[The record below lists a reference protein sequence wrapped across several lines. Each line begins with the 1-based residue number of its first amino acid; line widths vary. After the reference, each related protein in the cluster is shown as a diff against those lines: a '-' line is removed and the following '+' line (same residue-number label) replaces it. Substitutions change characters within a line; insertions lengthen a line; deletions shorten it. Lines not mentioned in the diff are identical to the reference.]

1 LFTRNRGL
9 NEGKEGARRDLPI
22 LTPSLPPLYP
32 LYAPSEPKTK
42 SEQIR
47 IRVYSEKCVKVTNL
61 EKKIIQFE

>member
-22 LTPSLPPLYP
+22 LTPSMPPLCP

-42 SEQIR
+42 KEQIR
-47 IRVYSEKCVKVTNL
+47 IKVYSEKCVKVTNL
-61 EKKIIQFE
+61 EKKNNSI